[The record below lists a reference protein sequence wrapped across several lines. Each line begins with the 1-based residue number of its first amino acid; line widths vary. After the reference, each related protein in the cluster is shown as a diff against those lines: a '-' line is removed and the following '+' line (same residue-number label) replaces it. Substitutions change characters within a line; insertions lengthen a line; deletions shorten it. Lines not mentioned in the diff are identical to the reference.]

1 MNKIEIIDGYD
12 GFERHVTGTYDL
24 DGNNVY
30 EWELDT
36 YDGMTSIYFKVVMGH
51 GTLEDVNLEYIED
64 AVTDIGLTND
74 EGYEVFDEILDF
86 VNDNGYDFIGEE
98 FE

>member
-36 YDGMTSIYFKVVMGH
+36 YDGMTSIYFKDNEE
-51 GTLEDVNLEYIED
+51 LFNLEEYDDCAEIGIKDAIE
-64 AVTDIGLTND
+64 I
-74 EGYEVFDEILDF
+74 YDEILDF

>member
-12 GFERHVTGTYDL
+12 GFEREVTGTYDL

-30 EWELDT
+30 EWELYT
-36 YDGMTSIYFKVVMGH
+36 YDGMTSICFIDC
-51 GTLEDVNLEYIED
+51 EARINLEEAD
-64 AVTDIGLTND
+64 VEQLGLTED
-74 EGYEVFDEILDF
+74 EGEEIFDEILDF